1 MGLRAN
7 PSQRQR
13 RLGAELRRLRELS
26 GLSATEAG
34 AFAGLGRAH
43 MSHIEMGRT
52 AIPEEKLRALARAY
66 GCRNTAL
73 VDALV
78 AMGQATGRGWWSRY
92 REPFDSAV
100 RDLAELEST
109 ARRVRTFQWLYV
121 PGLLQ
126 TRAYMHAVFRGA
138 QPDAAQA
145 LVDSYVEFRERRSTL
160 LTGEDPP
167 RFHAVIHEAA
177 FSAQFVGPS
186 VMRAQIEHLLELS
199 RLPHVQIQVLPFRT
213 QTYPV
218 GFSAPFVLLDG
229 PVPELDTVFLEHPA
243 PSQFL
248 TDPARLNQYS
258 DAFARLDAVA
268 LPPVDPQNAVDFHTR
283 RDSFGFMQHLL
294 YRI

>member
-34 AFAGLGRAH
+34 SFAGLGRAH

-52 AIPEEKLRALARAY
+52 AIPEEKLRALAHAY
-66 GCRNTAL
+66 GCRNAAL

-78 AMGQATGRGWWSRY
+78 AMGQSTGRGWWSRY
-92 REPFDSAV
+92 REPFDHAI

-126 TRAYMHAVFRGA
+126 TRAYMHAVFRGV

-145 LVDSYVEFRERRSTL
+145 LVDTYVEFRERRGAVL
-160 LTGEDPP
+160 GGENPP
-167 RFHAVIHEAA
+167 QFHAVIHETA
-177 FSAQFVGPS
+177 FRVRFAGAK

-199 RLPHVQIQVLPFRT
+199 CLPHIRIQVLPFRAESH
-213 QTYPV
+213 PV

-243 PSQFL
+243 PTQFL

-258 DAFARLDAVA
+258 DAFARLDAAA
-268 LPPVDPQNAVDFHTR
+268 LPAVDQQSAVDFHTR
-283 RDSFGFMQHLL
+283 RDSFGFIQHLL